1 MRRKLTQR
9 VWQTISP
16 RSPREGILS
25 VIGFFVVGGAILAF
39 VDVEE
44 GHRVARSEEVAV
56 GA

>member
-1 MRRKLTQR
+1 MCKGYP
-9 VWQTISP
+9 SP
-16 RSPREGILS
+16 AHPARASSS

-44 GHRVARSEEVAV
+44 GRRVARSEEVAV